1 MLEYVTPLYRCQ
13 IRYGSIEASERIQC
27 ASFAQ
32 CTSSTTT
39 CKKKLFSC
47 MSNFICKPFHNLMLK
62 QNISAFQVTFI
73 LKTSTPNFE
82 QTFGMW
88 AKKLLST
95 AQSHDAGGKM
105 TLHGNKAHCIL
116 KPTQNQQSFVA
127 ILRGFPLV
135 VLTFKVDPTSGP
147 STSSPAGRELQN
159 NDKIIQELP
168 GCCPKHSTA
177 WKQQTFNSRCSPHSS
192 HFISLTSV

>member
-1 MLEYVTPLYRCQ
+1 MHHLHSAHHKQPHVKTNYLATCLN
-13 IRYGSIEASERIQC
+13 
-27 ASFAQ
+27 
-32 CTSSTTT
+32 SSANLFTTE
-39 CKKKLFSC
+39 CW
-47 MSNFICKPFHNLMLK
+47 I

-73 LKTSTPNFE
+73 LKPSTPNFV

-88 AKKLLST
+88 AKKLLSI

-116 KPTQNQQSFVA
+116 KPTQNQQCFIA

-135 VLTFKVDPTSGP
+135 VFTFKMDPTSGP

-177 WKQQTFNSRCSPHSS
+177 WKQQIFNSRCSPHSS